1 MSRLETPRTIFLKL
15 MTVLS
20 VMAPLPNWAQQSPTC
35 VVQFTGSGN
44 YAFRYSWGANASSSS
59 GTLSASTLNLSN
71 SCGALKFTN
80 GTYSWQPT
88 LNSSVQ
94 FLLAGGG
101 GAGGQ
106 SWGGGGGAGGFL
118 SGSFAASATQ
128 SYAFTVGAGGVGVVS
143 GYAELGTSGGD
154 TTGFGLTAYGGGGGG
169 GGNANSNNSGSAGGS
184 GGGAGVYVT
193 GGGTLS
199 VNGSPGTSGQGHA
212 GGNQIRG
219 SNPWSVAGGGGGAGS
234 AGVDGLGT
242 TGGTGGAGVLSSLSG
257 SSVYYC
263 AGGGGGGYSTYGIP
277 FGYGGSNGS
286 GTGGGNGGGNG
297 GPDQFQVGFDALS
310 ICSGGGGGSGNMG
323 LGGSGKEGVV
333 VLSYVNNAI
342 FGSKANN
349 TFLGSSSGLVNSG
362 AANTFVGSQSGQYD
376 SNGVDNIYVGAL
388 SGISA
393 RSANLFSGLIALG
406 ANAAVPVSVLNNA
419 INLGANTTAQ
429 NSKMVIG
436 DANLV
441 HLHVGNLASW
451 FTTSDG
457 RLKDNIRPSTLGLN
471 FVRQLKPKAYTMKS
485 SGNARLGFIAQEVE
499 DVAPH
504 FQGLSKPRTR
514 DEYYALNYEAFIAP
528 LAKSIQELD
537 ATLKHLEPISP
548 AVTAGVSLNQPK
560 VRGLGWAFQI
570 IEALMALNIFVFVVL
585 QFKCWSKFKGV

>member
-1 MSRLETPRTIFLKL
+1 MINTEKGPVEAQSQGRFEIRLDDE
-15 MTVLS
+15 
-20 VMAPLPNWAQQSPTC
+20 
-35 VVQFTGSGN
+35 
-44 YAFRYSWGANASSSS
+44 
-59 GTLSASTLNLSN
+59 
-71 SCGALKFTN
+71 
-80 GTYSWQPT
+80 
-88 LNSSVQ
+88 
-94 FLLAGGG
+94 
-101 GAGGQ
+101 
-106 SWGGGGGAGGFL
+106 
-118 SGSFAASATQ
+118 
-128 SYAFTVGAGGVGVVS
+128 
-143 GYAELGTSGGD
+143 
-154 TTGFGLTAYGGGGGG
+154 
-169 GGNANSNNSGSAGGS
+169 
-184 GGGAGVYVT
+184 
-193 GGGTLS
+193 
-199 VNGSPGTSGQGHA
+199 
-212 GGNQIRG
+212 
-219 SNPWSVAGGGGGAGS
+219 
-234 AGVDGLGT
+234 
-242 TGGTGGAGVLSSLSG
+242 SLSLAMRRWSIENG
-257 SSVYYC
+257 YQLVWDVDKDFPAIQTSYY
-263 AGGGGGGYSTYGIP
+263 
-277 FGYGGSNGS
+277 
-286 GTGGGNGGGNG
+286 
-297 GPDQFQVGFDALS
+297 
-310 ICSGGGGGSGNMG
+310 
-323 LGGSGKEGVV
+323 E
-333 VLSYVNNAI
+333 
-342 FGSKANN
+342 
-349 TFLGSSSGLVNSG
+349 
-362 AANTFVGSQSGQYD
+362 
-376 SNGVDNIYVGAL
+376 GAL

-419 INLGANTTAQ
+419 INLGANATAQ

-471 FVRQLKPKAYTMKS
+471 FVRQLKPKAFTMKS

>member
-1 MSRLETPRTIFLKL
+1 MQERNFCCKKIHKIVQTLLL
-15 MTVLS
+15 MLTVANQYAHASNQLS
-20 VMAPLPNWAQQSPTC
+20 YGSP
-35 VVQFTGSGN
+35 
-44 YAFRYSWGANASSSS
+44 A
-59 GTLSASTLNLSN
+59 
-71 SCGALKFTN
+71 
-80 GTYSWQPT
+80 
-88 LNSSVQ
+88 
-94 FLLAGGG
+94 
-101 GAGGQ
+101 
-106 SWGGGGGAGGFL
+106 FL
-118 SGSFAASATQ
+118 SDKF
-128 SYAFTVGAGGVGVVS
+128 
-143 GYAELGTSGGD
+143 
-154 TTGFGLTAYGGGGGG
+154 
-169 GGNANSNNSGSAGGS
+169 
-184 GGGAGVYVT
+184 
-193 GGGTLS
+193 
-199 VNGSPGTSGQGHA
+199 
-212 GGNQIRG
+212 
-219 SNPWSVAGGGGGAGS
+219 
-234 AGVDGLGT
+234 
-242 TGGTGGAGVLSSLSG
+242 
-257 SSVYYC
+257 
-263 AGGGGGGYSTYGIP
+263 
-277 FGYGGSNGS
+277 NGS
-286 GTGGGNGGGNG
+286 GQMNLANALKKIIPQDVKVLFMDVDPNVLTRWNYSDAYVLNVLTDFSKKYQFTWELIDNKLLIVGQRPSTQEKPLNSNALGQDQVTQNYAAPVARTGQTFPKSPMINTEK
-297 GPDQFQVGFDALS
+297 GPVEAQ
-310 ICSGGGGGSGNMG
+310 
-323 LGGSGKEGVV
+323 
-333 VLSYVNNAI
+333 
-342 FGSKANN
+342 
-349 TFLGSSSGLVNSG
+349 
-362 AANTFVGSQSGQYD
+362 SQGRFEIRLD
-376 SNGVDNIYVGAL
+376 IYVGAL

-485 SGNARLGFIAQEVE
+485 SVNARLGFIAQEVE

-537 ATLKHLEPISP
+537 DTLKHLEPISP
-548 AVTAGVSLNQPK
+548 AVTVGVGLYQPK